1 MMDEGPVSLALTH
14 MEFCTYLSMVLTCLH
29 GKEEH
34 LLHFFFFSDNCTFLS
49 SSYLSIGLFII
60 SVFRNSSDVTEI
72 ELQVLSPSLSCIFW
86 LGLEFSFLAMQ
97 NC

>member
-1 MMDEGPVSLALTH
+1 MSLALTH

-34 LLHFFFFSDNCTFLS
+34 LLHFFFFLTTVRSCPLPIFLS
-49 SSYLSIGLFII
+49 GYSS

>member
-34 LLHFFFFSDNCTFLS
+34 LLHFFFF
-49 SSYLSIGLFII
+49 
-60 SVFRNSSDVTEI
+60 
-72 ELQVLSPSLSCIFW
+72 
-86 LGLEFSFLAMQ
+86 
-97 NC
+97 

>member
-34 LLHFFFFSDNCTFLS
+34 LLHFFFFLTTVRSCPLPIFLLGYS
-49 SSYLSIGLFII
+49 SSLFLGTLQMSQRLNCKYFLPACHVSFGL
-60 SVFRNSSDVTEI
+60 
-72 ELQVLSPSLSCIFW
+72 
-86 LGLEFSFLAMQ
+86 A
-97 NC
+97 